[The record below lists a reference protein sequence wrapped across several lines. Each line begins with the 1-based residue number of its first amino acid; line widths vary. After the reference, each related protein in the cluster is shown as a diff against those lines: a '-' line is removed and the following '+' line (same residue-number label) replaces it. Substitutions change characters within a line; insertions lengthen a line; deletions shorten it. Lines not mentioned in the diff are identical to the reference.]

1 MSCEKCGNNDPIPF
15 TCSYCKQNFCV
26 EHRLPEN
33 HECRNIWMARTR
45 IKNTPISSQKKFF
58 NYPKNSSNSNF
69 SESIFSFSK
78 IEIKHLGVGT
88 LLVTLVGLSLTGSL
102 VPNFISFSLALL
114 FSLSFLL
121 HEVAHKLT
129 AQKYGLWSEFRLIP
143 FGVILTIASIIFPF
157 KIIAP
162 GTVIITG
169 KTTTSTIGRTAF
181 SGPLTNI
188 LLGYTLLILS
198 ITVSNLIISEILS
211 WGTYVNAILAV
222 FNLIPFGI
230 LDGQKIISWNIKVWA
245 VALTFSAIL
254 IFINNSV

>member
-1 MSCEKCGNNDPIPF
+1 MFCEKCGNNDPFPF
-15 TCSYCKQNFCV
+15 TCSYCKQSFCV

-33 HECRNIWMARTR
+33 HECRNIWMTRTR
-45 IKNTPISSQKKFF
+45 IEDPSISSRKKFF
-58 NYPKNSSNSNF
+58 NYSKNSSF
-69 SESIFSFSK
+69 SENVFSFSK
-78 IEIKHLGVGT
+78 TEIKHLGVGT
-88 LLVTLVGLSLTGSL
+88 LLVTLVGLSLTRSL
-102 VPNFISFSLALL
+102 IPNFVSFSLALL
-114 FSLSFLL
+114 FALSFLL

-143 FGVILTIASIIFPF
+143 FGVVLTIASIIFPF

-169 KTTTSTIGRTAF
+169 KTTTSTIGKTAF

-198 ITVSNLIISEILS
+198 ITVSNPIISEILN
-211 WGTYVNAILAV
+211 WGAYVNAILAI

-230 LDGQKIISWNIKVWA
+230 LDGQKIISWNIKIWA
-245 VALTFSAIL
+245 VAITFSTFL
-254 IFINNSV
+254 IFISNSV